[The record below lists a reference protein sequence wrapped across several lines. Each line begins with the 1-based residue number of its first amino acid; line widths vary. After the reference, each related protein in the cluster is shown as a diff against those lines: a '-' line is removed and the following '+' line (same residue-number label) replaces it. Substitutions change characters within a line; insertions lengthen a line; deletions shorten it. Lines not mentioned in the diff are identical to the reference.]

1 MVSLKHSAEIT
12 RFERKL
18 TKELLWLYILSLLK
32 KESLHAYAIR
42 KKISKKFSFLPGN
55 VSAYVVLYK
64 LKKRGFVSKKKDGMR
79 IVYSITPKGK
89 TLLKEA
95 EKSLKQKLKLVF

>member
-1 MVSLKHSAEIT
+1 MVSLKNSQEIK

-32 KESLHAYAIR
+32 KESLHAYALR
-42 KKISKKFSFLPGN
+42 KKISEKFSFLPGN

-64 LKKRGFVSKKKDGMR
+64 LKSRGFVSKKREKNR
-79 IVYSITPKGK
+79 IVYSITPRGK
-89 TLLKEA
+89 NLLKEA
-95 EKSLKQKLKLVF
+95 EHSLKKKFKLIF